1 LPILASSPKKQED
14 LDLKFET
21 YHTAPHRTAP
31 HHRTGPQPHHRTG
44 RGLFAF
50 SLSSRLFKFTK
61 FTSLPVYQ
69 FTGSAWYKS
78 GG

>member
-50 SLSSRLFKFTK
+50 SLSSRLP
-61 FTSLPVYQ
+61 SLPVYQ
-69 FTGSAWYKS
+69 FSKFTGSAWYKS